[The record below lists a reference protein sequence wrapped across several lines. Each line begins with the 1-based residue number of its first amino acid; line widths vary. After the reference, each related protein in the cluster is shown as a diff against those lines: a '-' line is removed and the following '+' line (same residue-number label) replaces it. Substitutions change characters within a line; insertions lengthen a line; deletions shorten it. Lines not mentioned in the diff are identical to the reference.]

1 MSLSLTIISI
11 TIVLVVIFIAGF
23 HKIVS
28 ALKFIA
34 KIFNLGHLFDF
45 NPANSLSS
53 IFYLFDHNDIKG
65 WKQWVSKQDKTT
77 QETAIALLLT
87 HLEKDPGAWGLISPE
102 AIRALAVFVEDQ
114 NDPHAEQLV
123 KEIKTIINTC
133 KKIWDK
139 YIITEKIYQACW
151 ETLIEIDTELAKT
164 LILKELENHKNNY
177 EINTSMVKAFAV
189 FDQDMDISAILCKIL
204 TDPIEAFKVKK
215 QVLEIMAEERS
226 EEETTKTITDT
237 LKNITQSEYANANDD
252 TGKLLTG
259 LLSLLGDNLDDNII
273 RLVIQVC
280 QHKYLGKYG
289 IRSLANVITEKPNLF
304 SPETLYLLT
313 EIENTEIENV
323 IHAIAKN
330 FGLNTAE
337 IMLCLNDDLP
347 VYIPFK
353 AELLAHESIK
363 KLPLTTAM
371 QELYQQTK
379 TAVAEAERQTV
390 LLISGSAELDKLH
403 FARAIAAENQW
414 TLLYAQYQ
422 DLQSSDIVFNDFH
435 DKILANRP
443 ILVYISEID
452 SLLQSGDIDFTN
464 KIKKLSNDSRS
475 KFIVTSNKEATE
487 LVIPEKL
494 KPFFSTSTCDIPQ
507 LRQIG
512 KASIFKNKLERI
524 QQKNKSGSF
533 NMENIIGSI
542 RANSRLE
549 YDAALVKYFKAGLL
563 TEGKVIELKRFEELE
578 LIATKIRRVDNA

>member
-1 MSLSLTIISI
+1 MSVSLTIISI

-23 HKIVS
+23 HKIAS

-65 WKQWVSKQDKTT
+65 WKQWISKQDKAT
-77 QETAIALLLT
+77 QETAIALLIT
-87 HLEKDPGAWGLISPE
+87 HLEQDPGAWGLISPE

-114 NDPHAEQLV
+114 NDPHAKQLV
-123 KEIKTIINTC
+123 KEIKTVINTC

-151 ETLIEIDTELAKT
+151 EVLIEIDTESAQT
-164 LILKELENHKNNY
+164 LILKELENHKNHY
-177 EINTSMVKAFAV
+177 EINTSMVKSFAL
-189 FDQDMDISAILCKIL
+189 FEQDFDISTILCKIL

-215 QVLEIMAEERS
+215 QVLEIMAEGRN
-226 EEETTKTITDT
+226 EEETNKTIIAT

-259 LLSLLGDNLDDNII
+259 LLSLLGDNLDDS
-273 RLVIQVC
+273 VIQLIMQVC
-280 QHKYLGKYG
+280 QHKHLGKYA
-289 IRSLANVITEKPNLF
+289 IRSLANVITEKPDLF
-304 SPETLYLLT
+304 NPETLYVLT
-313 EIENTEIENV
+313 AIENV

-337 IMLCLNDDLP
+337 IQLCLNDHLP
-347 VYIPFK
+347 INIPFK
-353 AELLAHESIK
+353 AELLAHENIK
-363 KLPLTTAM
+363 KLPITAAM
-371 QELYQQTK
+371 NELYEQTK

-390 LLISGSAELDKLH
+390 PLISGSSELDKLH

-414 TLLYAQYQ
+414 TFLYAQYQ

-452 SLLQSGDIDFTN
+452 SMLQSNNIDFMN
-464 KIKKLSNDSRS
+464 RIKNLANDSRT
-475 KFIVTSNKEATE
+475 KFIMTSNKEEAE

-494 KPFFSTSTCDIPQ
+494 KPYFSTSTCDIPE
-507 LRQIG
+507 LRPIG
-512 KASIFKNKLERI
+512 KATIFKHKLDKI

-542 RANSRLE
+542 SANSRLE
-549 YDAALVKYFKAGLL
+549 YDDALVKYFKAGLL

-578 LIATKIRRVDNA
+578 SIATKMRGVENA